1 MKSSFLTLAAAALL
15 LAGCSKEELTE
26 NVAEGVSAVA
36 APTSQQKNRG
46 GRFQMRTDVWFNQ
59 NNGRM
64 LVRLPGNG
72 QTLTDVTANVRSY
85 AISGQEDPNS
95 GNLVDAD
102 GDGVFDY
109 QEWSVELNRV
119 GNSRIYRT
127 EPQSQFVFG
136 STVYFSLLDVT
147 LTSNTFIDDW
157 QGETAYLQL
166 FVYPSGR
173 TVEQDP
179 KVMRVL
185 TGRWDG
191 NYQDGERIQFNVVL
205 ADDPAQEVSSV
216 VFRSELPADPND
228 PTSERTVQTVALG
241 QTHFNQALGLSRWV
255 GQLGCQGFYNPQ
267 TGEWVCEDDC
277 PFDDVEARPRVM
289 LKASTSYNVDF
300 LSEED
305 NKTIVAVYGGGGC
318 DDENDINLEPSD
330 EPEILGSRLGSTSFG
345 EQWQLEIAIA
355 DLGDWVETVNYVFEP
370 GEGPAPLVSEL
381 PMQLTRTEGN
391 LRVYTS
397 PKFSF
402 NGNPTGNNV
411 GGIVYLFGTGTRS
424 SAGNANNKAEL
435 L

>member
-1 MKSSFLTLAAAALL
+1 MKTSFLTLAAAALL
-15 LAGCSKEELTE
+15 LAGCTKEELTE
-26 NVAEGVSAVA
+26 NVSEGTSNVA
-36 APTSQQKNRG
+36 TQTNA
-46 GRFQMRTDVWFNQ
+46 RFGNPEGIPAIWFNQ

-64 LVRLPGNG
+64 FLRVPPRWTHVALSASAKNYSLNGN
-72 QTLTDVTANVRSY
+72 
-85 AISGQEDPNS
+85 EDPND
-95 GNLVDAD
+95 GTFVDED

-109 QEWSVELNRV
+109 QEWSAELGRV
-119 GNSRIYRT
+119 GNSRIYRSG
-127 EPQSQFVFG
+127 QNQFVFG
-136 STVYFSLLDVT
+136 QTAYFSLVDVT
-147 LTSNTFIDDW
+147 LTANTFIDDW
-157 QGETAYLQL
+157 QGESTYLKL
-166 FVYPSGR
+166 FLYPSGR

-179 KVMRVL
+179 KVA
-185 TGRWDG
+185 
-191 NYQDGERIQFNVVL
+191 RIRTRSVTNSDSAHEMAVIV
-205 ADDPAQEVSSV
+205 ADDPTQDVASV
-216 VFRSELPADPND
+216 VFRSELPTDPTD
-228 PTSERTVQTVALG
+228 PTSERTVETVALG

-289 LKASTSYNVDF
+289 LKSSTSYNVDF
-300 LSEED
+300 LSEEE
-305 NKTIVAVYGGGGC
+305 NKTIVAVYGREHC

-355 DLGDWVETVNYVFEP
+355 DLGDWVETVNYVFTP

-381 PMQLTRTEGN
+381 PMELTRTEGN